1 MSGFGGR
8 GGSVAHERLAWWR
21 GGPRLSCWRAEAA
34 ATGGLTLLLLAMAA
48 LNGFPL
54 LFDDTGAY
62 MFQGFSLM
70 PSPDR
75 SAVYSLFLRFAGG
88 KASLW
93 YVAGL
98 QCLISAI
105 TLVEFARAVRPRT
118 TLISLLGVGLV
129 LTFLTSAAWV
139 AGQIEPDFLTPVLV
153 LALYPL
159 AFHAKRL
166 GAVRTVLLM
175 AIGILATAG
184 HPSHLG
190 LAAGLV
196 LALVA
201 LRAAAHFRPWLPRP
215 NVVLPVV
222 CCGLGLGLLLAAN
235 HALNHRYFVSRSGP
249 YFFAARLLAD
259 GPAVRTL
266 DEICPR
272 QRLRLCPYRHD
283 IPQNADAFLWHG
295 DTAFDKTGRFYAPI
309 GEYQLLVR
317 ETLLRHPLGV
327 AAGLMVQGVG
337 QFFMIASGDGFQPV
351 QKTAG
356 SSFAIHAPNQ
366 MAAYLAARQQRGEWN
381 FALINVVQ
389 VPVALAAL
397 WWLFASLRYRFGR
410 RRKHAVLA
418 AWLLLALIGNAAICG
433 MISGAHNRYQ
443 SRLVWIVPFALLL
456 TEPRAATRLV
466 AWPARAERAV
476 AD

>member
-1 MSGFGGR
+1 
-8 GGSVAHERLAWWR
+8 LAWWR
-21 GGPRLSCWRAEAA
+21 RGPRLRSWGAELAA
-34 ATGGLTLLLLAMAA
+34 VGGLTLLLLAMAA

-93 YVAGL
+93 YVAGV
-98 QCLISAI
+98 QCLISAV

-118 TLISLLGVGLV
+118 TLISVLAIGLGV
-129 LTFLTSAAWV
+129 TFLTSAAWV

-159 AFHAKRL
+159 AFHARRL
-166 GAVRTVLLM
+166 GVGRAALLVTI
-175 AIGILATAG
+175 AIFATAG

-190 LAAGLV
+190 LCAGLI
-196 LALVA
+196 LALAAVR
-201 LRAAAHFRPWLPRP
+201 LAAHFRPRLPRP
-215 NVVLPVV
+215 NMILPAV

-266 DEICPR
+266 DDICPR
-272 QRLRLCPYRHD
+272 ERLRLCPYRHD
-283 IPQNADAFLWHG
+283 IPHNADAFLWHG
-295 DTAFDKTGRFYAPI
+295 NTAFDKTGRFHAPI
-309 GEYQLLVR
+309 GEYELLIR
-317 ETLLRHPLGV
+317 ETLARHPLGV
-327 AAGLMVQGVG
+327 AAGLTMQGVA

-351 QKTAG
+351 QQTAG

-366 MAAYLAARQQRGEWN
+366 MAAYLAARQQRGVWN
-381 FALINVVQ
+381 FVVINIVQ

-397 WWLFASLRYRFGR
+397 WWLFASLHYSVGR

-418 AWLLLALIGNAAICG
+418 AYMLVALLGNAAICG

-456 TEPRAATRLV
+456 TEPQAVTRL
-466 AWPARAERAV
+466 ATWPVRAERAV